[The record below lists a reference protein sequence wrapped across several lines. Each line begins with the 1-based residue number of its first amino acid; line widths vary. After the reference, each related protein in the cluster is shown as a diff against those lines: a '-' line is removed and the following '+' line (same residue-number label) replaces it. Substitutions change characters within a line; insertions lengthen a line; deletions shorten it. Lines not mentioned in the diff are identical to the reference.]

1 MFKCQSMNSS
11 LSLKIAPNG
20 GSGSRFLVFAMCLVA
35 DLTHCL
41 EFQLHECICEYQL
54 TTAGG
59 GNGGDGCENF
69 RSEICFRSF
78 YEPVKYMDYHVFI
91 LSSIGMVIE
100 DKNYEEATFEFYIKN
115 FHFDEDN
122 DGGEKYTKVERCGVR
137 VFYVDAK
144 SDTDATEKRV
154 AGNKRSFSHDGE
166 EGDGGL
172 KRLK

>member
-11 LSLKIAPNG
+11 LSLKIALNG
-20 GSGSRFLVFAMCLVA
+20 SSGSRFLVFAICLVA

-41 EFQLHECICEYQL
+41 EFQLRECICEYQL

-59 GNGGDGCENF
+59 GNGGVGCENF
-69 RSEICFRSF
+69 RSEISFRSF
-78 YEPVKYMDYHVFI
+78 YEPVKYMDYHVFT
-91 LSSIGMVIE
+91 LSSIDMVIE
-100 DKNYEEATFEFYIKN
+100 DKNYKEATFEFYIKN

-122 DGGEKYTKVERCGVR
+122 DGGEKYIKVERYGVH

-144 SDTDATEKRV
+144 SDTDATEKTV
-154 AGNKRSFSHDGE
+154 AGNKRSFSHYGE

-172 KRLK
+172 QRLK